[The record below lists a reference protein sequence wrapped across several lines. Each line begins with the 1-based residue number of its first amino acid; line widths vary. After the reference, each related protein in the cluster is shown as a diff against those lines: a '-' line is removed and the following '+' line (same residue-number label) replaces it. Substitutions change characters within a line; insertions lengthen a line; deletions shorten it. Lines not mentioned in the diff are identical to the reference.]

1 MVYGNGAPCH
11 MKKQRIDSKLDRKIL
26 LKESA
31 KGLTQAQIARKYQ
44 VSPQAVNQQF
54 KRIIN
59 QDAVELYDNQLP
71 AILKTAAITHLSD
84 SINPA
89 KRKKSSALQSAT
101 AGGIC
106 LTHLSGLP
114 KTQINIQ
121 IVNQRL
127 MSAADEREKIERE
140 IAELSGDQEP
150 LPLSMLNVS
159 AACLESVSSGSE
171 ADSAVVNIK

>member
-1 MVYGNGAPCH
+1 MVTGEPCE
-11 MKKQRIDSKLDRKIL
+11 MKKQRIDSKLDRRIL

-59 QDAVELYDNQLP
+59 QDAVDLYDNQLP

-121 IVNQRL
+121 IIQDRHQQTISEL
-127 MSAADEREKIERE
+127 EKIERE
-140 IAELSGDQEP
+140 IAELEGSQGGSST
-150 LPLSMLNVS
+150 LSVLSDSNTS
-159 AACLESVSSGSE
+159 QAAI
-171 ADSAVVNIK
+171 AVDICKSDNAIENN

>member
-1 MVYGNGAPCH
+1 MWHKVTGEPCD

-71 AILKTAAITHLSD
+71 AISRLLLLPILVIQSTLPS
-84 SINPA
+84 A
-89 KRKKSSALQSAT
+89 KRVVRYRVQLLAASASLIFPGFLRLRLISRSSRTGISRLYQS
-101 AGGIC
+101 
-106 LTHLSGLP
+106 L
-114 KTQINIQ
+114 K
-121 IVNQRL
+121 R
-127 MSAADEREKIERE
+127 
-140 IAELSGDQEP
+140 
-150 LPLSMLNVS
+150 
-159 AACLESVSSGSE
+159 
-171 ADSAVVNIK
+171 

>member
-1 MVYGNGAPCH
+1 

-127 MSAADEREKIERE
+127 MSAADERARIEQE
-140 IAELSGDQEP
+140 IAMLQGGHDP
-150 LPLSMLNVS
+150 LPLSTLSVNAAALEPVS
-159 AACLESVSSGSE
+159 RGYD
-171 ADSAVVNIK
+171 ADTNAVDIK

>member
-1 MVYGNGAPCH
+1 MWYMIVGEPCE

-44 VSPQAVNQQF
+44 VRPQAVSQQF

-59 QDAVELYDNQLP
+59 QDAVDLYDNHLP
-71 AILKTAAITHLSD
+71 AILKTAAITHISD
-84 SINPA
+84 SLNDA
-89 KRKKSSALQSAT
+89 KRKKSSAFQSAT

-106 LTHLSGLP
+106 LTHLQGLP

-121 IVNQRL
+121 IIQER
-127 MSAADEREKIERE
+127 MQQSQSERERLVQ
-140 IAELSGDQEP
+140 ELEQLRAGDEP
-150 LPLSMLNVS
+150 LNNGNGNE
-159 AACLESVSSGSE
+159 C
-171 ADSAVVNIK
+171 IKL

>member
-1 MVYGNGAPCH
+1 MWYIVTGVPCE
-11 MKKQRIDSKLDRKIL
+11 MKKQRIDSKLDRKTL

-44 VSPQAVNQQF
+44 VSPQAVSQQF

-71 AILKTAAITHLSD
+71 AILKTAAITHISD

-106 LTHLSGLP
+106 LTHLQGLP

-121 IVNQRL
+121 IIQSSSTSRGL
-127 MSAADEREKIERE
+127 
-140 IAELSGDQEP
+140 Q
-150 LPLSMLNVS
+150 
-159 AACLESVSSGSE
+159 SVSY
-171 ADSAVVNIK
+171 